1 MRRES
6 LKTDTTQWVI
16 GPYHSALPGPLRLHI
31 ELDGEV
37 VLGARVERG
46 FAHRGL
52 EKSMERRTWLQSL
65 NVAGRLDPEGSV
77 FGELAYVMAVEALA
91 EIEIPLRAQGVRVV
105 ISELARIS
113 GHLHFVGRLARQ
125 VGAETLFHYA
135 FRDREKILDL
145 FELLTGA
152 RHSLGFMRFGGVA
165 AEVTD
170 GFIERVLD
178 FCDLIQ
184 IRFKE
189 YNDLF
194 SFSQALIGR
203 TASVGVLD
211 PELGR
216 SAGVTGPNIRA
227 SGIFMDVRKQIPYCG
242 YQQID
247 FDVSLGRGEVG
258 QLGDTHDRLIVRI
271 REIAASVRI
280 LRQVCESMPGGPYR
294 VGALDPDFSLPA
306 GEGYARAESARG
318 MLNCHVVSEGGK
330 SPARVSFRTPTQAA
344 LVVLPKLVEGARL
357 EDLPIILESLDLSV
371 AEADK

>member
-16 GPYHSALPGPLRLHI
+16 GPYHAALPGPLRLHI

-77 FGELAYVMAVEALA
+77 FGELAYAMAVEALG

-105 ISELARIS
+105 ISELARVS

-227 SGIFMDVRKQIPYCG
+227 SGIYMDVRKQIPYCG

-271 REIAASVRI
+271 REIAASIRI

-294 VGALDPDFSLPA
+294 GGALDPDFSLPA
-306 GEGYARAESARG
+306 GEGYARVESARG

-330 SPARVSFRTPTQAA
+330 APARVSFRTPTQAA
-344 LVVLPKLVEGARL
+344 LVVLPKLVEGTRL
-357 EDLPIILESLDLSV
+357 EDLPIILESLDLSM

>member
-6 LKTDTTQWVI
+6 LRTDTSQWVI
-16 GPYHSALPGPLRLHI
+16 GPYHPALPGPMRLHLD
-31 ELDGEV
+31 LDGEV
-37 VLGARVERG
+37 ILGARVERG

-77 FGELAYVMAVEALA
+77 FGELAYVMAVESMS

-113 GHLHFVGRLARQ
+113 GHLHFVGKLARQ
-125 VGAETLFHYA
+125 AGAETLFHYA

-184 IRFKE
+184 VRFKE

-216 SAGVTGPNIRA
+216 SAGVTGPNLRA
-227 SGIFMDVRKQIPYCG
+227 SGVMLDVRKQVPYCG

-247 FDVSLGRGEVG
+247 FEVSLGRGEVG
-258 QLGDTHDRLIVRI
+258 VVGDSHDRLIVRI
-271 REIAASVRI
+271 REIASSVRI
-280 LRQVCESMPGGPYR
+280 LRQVCESMPGGPHR
-294 VGALDPDFSLPA
+294 TGALEPDFSVPP
-306 GEGYARAESARG
+306 GEGYARIESARG
-318 MLNCHVVSEGGK
+318 MLSCHTVSEGGK
-330 SPARVSFRTPTQAA
+330 SPARVSFRTPTQSA
-344 LVVLPKLVEGARL
+344 LIVLPKLVEGARL
-357 EDLPIILESLDLSV
+357 EDLPIILESLDLSI

>member
-6 LKTDTTQWVI
+6 LRTDTTHWVI
-16 GPYHSALPGPLRLHI
+16 GPYHAALPGPFRLHL

-37 VLGARVERG
+37 ILGARVERG

-52 EKSMERRTWLQSL
+52 EKSMVRRTWLQGL
-65 NVAGRLDPEGSV
+65 NVAARLDPEGSA
-77 FGELAYVMAVEALA
+77 FGELAYVMAVEAMS
-91 EIEIPLRAQGVRVV
+91 EIEIPLRAQGIRVV
-105 ISELARIS
+105 TSELTRIS
-113 GHLHFVGRLARQ
+113 GHLHFVGKLARQ
-125 VGAETLFHYA
+125 AGSETLFHYA

-152 RHSLGFMRFGGVA
+152 RHSLGFLRFGGVA

-194 SFSQALIGR
+194 SFSRALVGR
-203 TASVGVLD
+203 TASVGVL
-211 PELGR
+211 ESEVAR
-216 SAGVTGPNIRA
+216 RAGVTGPNIRA
-227 SGIFMDVRKQIPYCG
+227 SGVSLDVRKQIPYCG

-247 FDVSLGRGEVG
+247 FDVPLGHGEVG
-258 QLGDTHDRLIVRI
+258 TTGDSHDRLIVRI
-271 REIAASVRI
+271 REIASSVGI
-280 LRQVCESMPGGPYR
+280 LRQVCENMPGGPFR
-294 VGALDPDFSLPA
+294 LGALDPDFSVPP
-306 GEGYARAESARG
+306 GEGYARVESSRG
-318 MLNCHVVSEGGK
+318 MLSCHTVSEGGT

-344 LVVLPKLVEGARL
+344 LEVLPVLVEGARL
-357 EDLPIILESLDLSV
+357 EDLPIILESLDLSI